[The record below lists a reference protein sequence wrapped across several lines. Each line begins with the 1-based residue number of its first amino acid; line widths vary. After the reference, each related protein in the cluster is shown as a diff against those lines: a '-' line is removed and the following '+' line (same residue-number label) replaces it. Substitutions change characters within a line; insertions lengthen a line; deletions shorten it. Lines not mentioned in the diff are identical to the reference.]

1 MYVFIFSAL
10 SIFALGFVFLKG
22 TSKVVYVK
30 KLMLPAVCLLF
41 IASLIIF
48 SKAAVNAAAKGLDL
62 WLKIVFPSLFPFFVA
77 SELLNG
83 TGFIRAMGVLLE
95 PVMRPLFNVPG
106 CGSFAFLMG
115 ITSGYPVGAKITAGM
130 RKENLLTKSEAE
142 RLLAFSNNSGP
153 LFIVGAVAVG
163 MFKIPQIG
171 PLLLIC
177 HIAACITVGII
188 FGLLS
193 SDRTALSAIHRQRI
207 FRRLKTELLISAKG
221 RCINFGTAFGDAV
234 KNSVMTLLMI
244 GGFIIFFSVVIT
256 LLLKAEIIQAIANA
270 FALVLSPLGIGK
282 EIIASLLSGFFE
294 ITTGSNMAGS
304 VQAASLSQKLAA
316 ASIIIGWAGLS
327 VHSQVLSIVSRT
339 DLSMRP
345 YLLGKLLQGIFA
357 GIYTWIG
364 LKTAGHFFLKSDPV
378 FFQVNNLHTLHWHR
392 YLLVSCAYLA
402 AALMILVVLAVIVQA
417 FKYLSNGKSIAGKN
431 LYR

>member
-1 MYVFIFSAL
+1 
-10 SIFALGFVFLKG
+10 
-22 TSKVVYVK
+22 
-30 KLMLPAVCLLF
+30 
-41 IASLIIF
+41 
-48 SKAAVNAAAKGLDL
+48 
-62 WLKIVFPSLFPFFVA
+62 
-77 SELLNG
+77 
-83 TGFIRAMGVLLE
+83 
-95 PVMRPLFNVPG
+95 
-106 CGSFAFLMG
+106 
-115 ITSGYPVGAKITAGM
+115 
-130 RKENLLTKSEAE
+130 
-142 RLLAFSNNSGP
+142 
-153 LFIVGAVAVG
+153 
-163 MFKIPQIG
+163 
-171 PLLLIC
+171 
-177 HIAACITVGII
+177 
-188 FGLLS
+188 
-193 SDRTALSAIHRQRI
+193 
-207 FRRLKTELLISAKG
+207 
-221 RCINFGTAFGDAV
+221 
-234 KNSVMTLLMI
+234 MTLLMI